1 MKGQA
6 TASIVESGG
15 LRLAHLPHKV
25 SVTQTERQTE
35 RQTET
40 ESEILEV
47 WSRGPRLQPSV
58 LSARHGQELPP
69 EAPDSC

>member
-1 MKGQA
+1 M
-6 TASIVESGG
+6 
-15 LRLAHLPHKV
+15 AHLPHKV

-47 WSRGPRLQPSV
+47 WSRGPRLQPPV

-69 EAPDSC
+69 LAPDSC